1 MKFEKFV
8 KSLAS
13 TGTIYERPNGD
24 RWLASPTA
32 FMLIPPNTKSI
43 TGVGIHPMPENIEK
57 IIDQIGHAEE
67 ALLVKAVMPIP
78 NGAIRDCLRVFETRD
93 GSICCVISN
102 DDWSLLDKSDMT
114 YISSIPTIST
124 RRGMWRKP
132 CWCGSIRLSRTT
144 RTSLWELSSLTL
156 LILEVKD
163 YGKNWTL

>member
-93 GSICCVISN
+93 GSIRCVISN

-114 YISSIPTIST
+114 YIKYSYDLDET
-124 RRGMWRKP
+124 RNVAKA
-132 CWCGSIRLSRTT
+132 
-144 RTSLWELSSLTL
+144 L
-156 LILEVKD
+156 LVRVYPAEIGRASCRERVSA
-163 YGKNWTL
+163 

>member
-93 GSICCVISN
+93 GSIRCVISN

-114 YISSIPTIST
+114 YIKYSYDLDETRNVAKALLVRVYPPIPDDEDELVGIIF
-124 RRGMWRKP
+124 P
-132 CWCGSIRLSRTT
+132 DTT
-144 RTSLWELSSLTL
+144 
-156 LILEVKD
+156 D
-163 YGKNWTL
+163 FGG